1 VRWRN
6 PRKKCKAPI
15 SVLAFDLDHFKSIN
29 DRFGHATS
37 DTMLQLFASVVCTTI
52 RADDIISRLGGE
64 QFVAIL
70 QGTMTNAAA
79 AAERV
84 RAAFAA
90 ASHKSGDG
98 HVTGDGQHWVA
109 SGAPTTAI
117 ETLIEGADVALYRAK
132 SGWRNRVEA
141 AEDLEGYVT
150 EQRHGGRPEAGLLRR
165 LVPFKAATAAAA

>member
-1 VRWRN
+1 MRWRN

-29 DRFGHATS
+29 DRFGQATS

-109 SGAPTTAI
+109 SGAPTT
-117 ETLIEGADVALYRAK
+117 R
-132 SGWRNRVEA
+132 
-141 AEDLEGYVT
+141 
-150 EQRHGGRPEAGLLRR
+150 
-165 LVPFKAATAAAA
+165 